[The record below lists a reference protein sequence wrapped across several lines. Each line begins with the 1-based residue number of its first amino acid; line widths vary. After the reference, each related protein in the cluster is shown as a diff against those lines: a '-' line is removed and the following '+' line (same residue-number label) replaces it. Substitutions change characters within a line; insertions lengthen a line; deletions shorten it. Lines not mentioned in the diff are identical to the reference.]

1 MRGQRTSFAHELAH
15 SVAGA
20 WRNWR
25 KRRARI
31 AELAACDPVELRHM
45 AGDLNISCE
54 ELVGL
59 VRRDNRSADL
69 VERRLRALG
78 FDPDAINA
86 DETAVMRDL
95 QRCCSACSSK
105 ARCAGELDAGVTRG
119 AWRQYCPNA
128 ETLVAL
134 LAERR
139 RSPAFEARTAQ
150 RGK

>member
-1 MRGQRTSFAHELAH
+1 MQGQRTSFAHELAH

-25 KRRARI
+25 ERRARV
-31 AELAACDPVELRHM
+31 AELAACDSAELRHI
-45 AGDLNISCE
+45 AGDLNLSCE
-54 ELVGL
+54 ELIGL
-59 VRRDNRSADL
+59 ARRDERSANL

-78 FDPDAINA
+78 FDPAAINA

-95 QRCCSACSSK
+95 QRCCSGCSSK
-105 ARCAGELDAGVTRG
+105 TRCAGDLDAGVTRG

-128 ETLVAL
+128 ETLAAL

-139 RSPAFEARTAQ
+139 RSPAFGASTAQ